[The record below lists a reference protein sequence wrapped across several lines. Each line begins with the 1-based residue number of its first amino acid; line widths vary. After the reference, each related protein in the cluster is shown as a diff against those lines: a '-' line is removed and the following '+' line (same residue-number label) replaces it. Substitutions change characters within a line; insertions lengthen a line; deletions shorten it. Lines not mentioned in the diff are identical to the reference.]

1 MLIPTIQ
8 DLAAPSFQHQ
18 LAPGKTSQLFLGSP
32 MSSHFGEAFRM
43 LMRGLEI
50 PSKSDDCRAL
60 GGFYT
65 SAQTSQPY

>member
-1 MLIPTIQ
+1 MLIPPIQ

-43 LMRGLEI
+43 LLRCVDWRFRLKVTTAE
-50 PSKSDDCRAL
+50 R
-60 GGFYT
+60 
-65 SAQTSQPY
+65 